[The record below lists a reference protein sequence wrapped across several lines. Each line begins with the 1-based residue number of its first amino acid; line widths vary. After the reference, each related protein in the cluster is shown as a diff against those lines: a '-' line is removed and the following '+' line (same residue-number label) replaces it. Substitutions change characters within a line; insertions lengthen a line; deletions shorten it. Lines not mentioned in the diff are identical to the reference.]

1 MEILMMKWTRWLF
14 FIFINLYV
22 VASAEDVIGNAVAV
36 LGTVSVVRASDGVEE
51 SLVANSEIYLN
62 DTIQTGADGLAKLL
76 LRDESI
82 LKVSPNSQL
91 VISDMIAGPG
101 EGGTSAVEL
110 LKGRIRSVIGNKLG
124 ANSEFTVN
132 TPVAVAGVRGTDFEV
147 VHLLIDGQWL
157 SGVRTFDGVVA
168 FNGLGDNSA
177 SVILVLPNQYSLASE
192 TQSASEP
199 VNIESDASFL
209 QLLGVNESGTSG
221 QMFEIQTDDLL
232 DIQQVQSLL
241 LHLDTSVDID
251 IKSVITRISITTDS
265 VENTTNDANDVQLD
279 VITEPVA
286 SGAELKFEID
296 IPLPQ

>member
-1 MEILMMKWTRWLF
+1 
-14 FIFINLYV
+14 V

>member
-1 MEILMMKWTRWLF
+1 MMKWTRWLF